1 MREGQHSRLRRSLV
15 RRCVPTCPSR
25 QAAQAAWL
33 VRPGCP
39 LARHGA
45 RHGAR
50 QGDPA
55 WGRGTGD
62 GKATESCGASGA
74 RGRLALQPRRRPQPE
89 GRCSA
94 ELGSRWGRMGS
105 CHDIRWCLRHF
116 WACEELGGVSACVW
130 CQNSSWLL
138 LPLSPQRAPR
148 SAGRCPPV
156 PAQGGR
162 RGREASTARS
172 GSRPRSQPRVS
183 RAHVPTNAPHTP
195 RTRTR
200 THMYVRTQTWSLAQ
214 SLQASQRLRGH
225 HVPSAQPAACPTP
238 CPGCWWP
245 HTYATRPEACARP
258 ALEWLPLRM
267 K

>member
-74 RGRLALQPRRRPQPE
+74 RGRLALQPRRRSQPE

-130 CQNSSWLL
+130 CQNCSWLL

-148 SAGRCPPV
+148 SAGRCPSV

-200 THMYVRTQTWSLAQ
+200 THTCMCAHRRGAWRSPCRPPR
-214 SLQASQRLRGH
+214 ASGDTTSPAH
-225 HVPSAQPAACPTP
+225 SQPRAPRPVQGAGGLIPTP
-238 CPGCWWP
+238 PARRHAPDPPWSGCPS
-245 HTYATRPEACARP
+245 E
-258 ALEWLPLRM
+258 
-267 K
+267 